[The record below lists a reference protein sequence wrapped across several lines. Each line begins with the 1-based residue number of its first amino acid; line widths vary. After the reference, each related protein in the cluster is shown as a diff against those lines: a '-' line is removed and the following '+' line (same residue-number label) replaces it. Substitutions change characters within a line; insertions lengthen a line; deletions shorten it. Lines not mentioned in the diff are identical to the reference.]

1 MFCCRCRSGGQVACL
16 AIGDGTFQDFDEI
29 NMNNGEIT
37 GISFQKVDEG
47 IVQTVVDFD
56 KFSPVDWEHP
66 PTINGQQQFL
76 CVDDPVFAPTQ
87 KWHDF
92 CNLMFHLR
100 DALLK
105 QVLVN

>member
-1 MFCCRCRSGGQVACL
+1 MFFCCCRNGGQIACL
-16 AIGDGTFQDFDEI
+16 AIGDGTFQDFDEN

-47 IVQTVVDFD
+47 IVQTVVDSD
-56 KFSPVDWEHP
+56 KFSPVDWEQLFFH
-66 PTINGQQQFL
+66 
-76 CVDDPVFAPTQ
+76 VDDPVFAPTQ

-100 DALLK
+100 EALLR
-105 QVLVN
+105 QVLVNKQIVMIT

>member
-1 MFCCRCRSGGQVACL
+1 MFCCCCRSGGQIACL
-16 AIGDGTFQDFDEI
+16 AIGDGIFQD

-47 IVQTVVDFD
+47 IVQTVVDCD
-56 KFSPVDWEHP
+56 KFSPVDWEHS
-66 PTINGQQQFL
+66 PTINGQQQFFR
-76 CVDDPVFAPTQ
+76 VDDPVFAPTQ